1 MEELVQKYLLFCAW
15 SNKISVSILKNILVI
30 GIFLSMFAMPVALF
44 YIAIDTLKEF
54 DDEVE
59 ID

>member
-1 MEELVQKYLLFCAW
+1 
-15 SNKISVSILKNILVI
+15 VSILKNILVI

>member
-1 MEELVQKYLLFCAW
+1 
-15 SNKISVSILKNILVI
+15 VSILKSILVI

-44 YIAIDTLKEF
+44 YIVIDTLKEF
-54 DDEVE
+54 DDEIE

>member
-1 MEELVQKYLLFCAW
+1 M
-15 SNKISVSILKNILVI
+15 SILKSILVI

-44 YIAIDTLKEF
+44 YIVIDTLKEF
-54 DDEVE
+54 DDEIE